1 MMVVLAGVFWINK
14 LLRCSKIVFSV
25 NHLRLIQ
32 IVSHATLSGKSCR
45 SKPIHMHSTFQFL
58 VIVDLTSYNMTDS
71 NFWLPETFNQIHA
84 YNWVAQICMQAAIKF
99 YKRGMVT
106 HTLVA
111 DALFQ
116 TLMLL
121 YNYLVVN
128 ICPWRQAI
136 TQCFAIWVTVF
147 SQYVFIIAQFLG
159 SVGGSI
165 SANFFVLPKHTE
177 SGMFEYVVCGGDYFR
192 SDSVRFFFQKK

>member
-1 MMVVLAGVFWINK
+1 
-14 LLRCSKIVFSV
+14 
-25 NHLRLIQ
+25 
-32 IVSHATLSGKSCR
+32 
-45 SKPIHMHSTFQFL
+45 
-58 VIVDLTSYNMTDS
+58 
-71 NFWLPETFNQIHA
+71 
-84 YNWVAQICMQAAIKF
+84 MQAAIKF

>member
-1 MMVVLAGVFWINK
+1 
-14 LLRCSKIVFSV
+14 
-25 NHLRLIQ
+25 
-32 IVSHATLSGKSCR
+32 
-45 SKPIHMHSTFQFL
+45 
-58 VIVDLTSYNMTDS
+58 
-71 NFWLPETFNQIHA
+71 
-84 YNWVAQICMQAAIKF
+84 MQAAIKF

-165 SANFFVLPKHTE
+165 SANFFVLPKYRIRH
-177 SGMFEYVVCGGDYFR
+177 V
-192 SDSVRFFFQKK
+192 

>member
-45 SKPIHMHSTFQFL
+45 SKPIYMHSTFQFL

-136 TQCFAIWVTVF
+136 TQCFAIWVHRIQSICIHNRPISGQCWWFHF
-147 SQYVFIIAQFLG
+147 SKFLCLAQTYRIRH
-159 SVGGSI
+159 V
-165 SANFFVLPKHTE
+165 
-177 SGMFEYVVCGGDYFR
+177 
-192 SDSVRFFFQKK
+192 